1 MESAE
6 RALVAAAT
14 RQEQLYSVVI
24 ERGRERLERVELTIS
39 EVGGDVGGASPNGGY
54 VNREKQLG
62 SLQVCD
68 IHMYIHTHDM
78 LTILMHTIDLSAL
91 M

>member
-6 RALVAAAT
+6 RVLVAAAT

-39 EVGGDVGGASPNGGY
+39 EVGGEVGGASPTGGY

-62 SLQVCD
+62 SLQVCV
-68 IHMYIHTHDM
+68 IHTYVHV
-78 LTILMHTIDLSAL
+78 IC
-91 M
+91 